1 MRAAIVAASGLSLP
15 PAKPALAAMYTVVP
29 TGTVAAKQARLSE
42 VEKQFQLTPDDPYVF
57 GEKAQLE
64 YDIGALRKNSA
75 FAEELSREVG
85 AGRSTFCRGMRV
97 GVSNMDEAVI
107 FWTRGC
113 GAQVQSTRMVNGRNT
128 TAIGFGSQSLR
139 TEDGAKFSLE
149 LVEGE
154 STAFGDDHPL
164 QYLQLAIPIFRLS
177 QVREY
182 GGELV
187 SAYGWSE
194 VIAPGGLPLR
204 VRIDENR
211 RDPFE
216 FVALRTTDIKAAVKH
231 YEGLGMRK
239 LSETNNR
246 KKLRDKN
253 SLSINSN
260 SIFESGDALEPD
272 RESGSVLMSYGEPSL
287 TTGLLL
293 LPPQKL
299 RLDPGPMPPT
309 LLFIGAPAEGGSL
322 TASDGV
328 STAYTPADEFETSL
342 RRA

>member
-1 MRAAIVAASGLSLP
+1 MMRYFVRPIP
-15 PAKPALAAMYTVVP
+15 
-29 TGTVAAKQARLSE
+29 RR
-42 VEKQFQLTPDDPYVF
+42 
-57 GEKAQLE
+57 

-97 GVSNMDEAVI
+97 GVSNMDEAVV

-154 STAFGDDHPL
+154 STAFADDHPL
-164 QYLQLAIPIFRLS
+164 QYLQLAIPVFRLS
-177 QVREY
+177 QVREF

-204 VRIDENR
+204 VRIDESR

-216 FVALRTTDIKAAVKH
+216 VSGAPSASRPSPSPSPSPSPPWCPVSCVVRGVAHHRRQGRREALREPWLAQA
-231 YEGLGMRK
+231 
-239 LSETNNR
+239 
-246 KKLRDKN
+246 LRD
-253 SLSINSN
+253 
-260 SIFESGDALEPD
+260 
-272 RESGSVLMSYGEPSL
+272 
-287 TTGLLL
+287 
-293 LPPQKL
+293 
-299 RLDPGPMPPT
+299 
-309 LLFIGAPAEGGSL
+309 
-322 TASDGV
+322 
-328 STAYTPADEFETSL
+328 
-342 RRA
+342 